1 MIQKYSDLLIFWKLP
16 FRQQLSW
23 TNFGLW
29 KSHSDIFLR
38 GTSISLFGNKRKS
51 CAHTLDQIL
60 NLDNY
65 CYRSIY
71 LRRSYPWSLYSL
83 KQRRHYST
91 MKKYFFVQKLLQPI
105 LAKNLLPTKAR
116 NIEQPLNTFKKNNVM
131 KNISLDRV
139 YSMD

>member
-1 MIQKYSDLLIFWKLP
+1 M
-16 FRQQLSW
+16 
-23 TNFGLW
+23 

-38 GTSISLFGNKRKS
+38 GTSISLYGNKRKS
-51 CAHTLDQIL
+51 YVRTLDQIL

-71 LRRSYPWSLYSL
+71 LSRSYPWSLYSL

-105 LAKNLLPTKAR
+105 LSKNLLPTKAHS
-116 NIEQPLNTFKKNNVM
+116 IEQQLNTFKKNNVM
-131 KNISLDRV
+131 KNICLKNV
-139 YSMD
+139 YSIDLVFR